1 MATIVQI
8 DGVGKVELDDSF
20 KSLSPAQQQSTVDE
34 IANHHAASS
43 ASAPDVPVPEG
54 FQRPTAAP
62 VNAQETWL
70 SQHPD
75 QAGSLSHVIGEAY
88 RGLKNGFGDAP
99 LSSSI
104 PSGVPTHL
112 GYIPNPLAVAAE
124 IGGTGLRAL
133 GAIPGGV
140 YGAAKGVAESIG
152 LDPTQAEKFGS
163 DIGGMPESV
172 AGVMHT
178 LPPITRNIA
187 NPGAFEE
194 LAARAKASPVPG
206 MTRTAANAIASVIPE
221 SKTTKATK
229 IANILKGDVTQT
241 LSKTASADI
250 TAAQEAHDT
259 AAAALADAQRV
270 PTPTSIGIGEP
281 NEMTELGTP
290 AKTAGVDAKQAM
302 EDARHQMDSVLR
314 PKQAEIVADNE
325 ANGIK
330 FVDTPAIKQLLADI
344 EPIVKPNVTTASA
357 TTNVTDPLTKSLYR
371 RVYNSLIS
379 KEVELTP
386 EEAASAKANNL
397 PVQEITDPVTGETT
411 YKRTFDSSFQAAENL
426 RRYLGDAFN
435 KDTGAY
441 GAINSNIKKDMYDL
455 LDKAQTE
462 YVGAAHTDVQKSY
475 AAFTNDLKPYEETTI
490 GKQLTGTQ
498 GSTDIPS
505 YTPADISKILLTGDR
520 SKIDQIFKLA
530 ASKDRPAIKQSI
542 ADAIETAVNGKN
554 RAAVAEM
561 TKTGSPLSD
570 ILEHPELKEFRAPIN
585 NYVTR
590 LGDAEQAAVTMKNL
604 DLGTFKKGV
613 SEAEKAGRATDV
625 TINAINNAPV
635 KDLPDLLST
644 HINKLYTDGKF
655 SPEQFKSAS
664 EEIKSI
670 SKIFDKSKARSKAI
684 AAFKKHALMAAAGAS
699 GAGAIYQGYKYVLGE

>member
-1 MATIVQI
+1 MPFDVTMP
-8 DGVGKVELDDSF
+8 DGTMIQGVPDGTTK
-20 KSLSPAQQQSTVDE
+20 AQLAQKYQSH
-34 IANHHAASS
+34 IG
-43 ASAPDVPVPEG
+43 SAPAVPAPEG
-54 FQRPTAAP
+54 AAP
-62 VNAQETWL
+62 ADYANATDPTKTWL
-70 SQHPD
+70 SQHRD
-75 QAGSLSHVIGEAY
+75 RAGSLSHVVGESY
-88 RGLKNGFGDAP
+88 RGLKEGFGDAP
-99 LSSSI
+99 LAAPVPDWISKNVPNEI
-104 PSGVPTHL
+104 P
-112 GYIPNPLAVAAE
+112 VAAAYQL
-124 IGGTGLRAL
+124 GNLGLRSL
-133 GAIPGGV
+133 GGIMGGI
-140 YGAAKGVAESIG
+140 YGAAKGEGEVLG
-152 LDPTQAEKFGS
+152 MDPTQARKFGG
-163 DIGGMPESV
+163 DIEEIPLST
-172 AGVMHT
+172 AGVSHT
-178 LPPITRNIA
+178 ISRMPRNPVMPRAVNEPFWGAALTPGRSA
-187 NPGAFEE
+187 N
-194 LAARAKASPVPG
+194 
-206 MTRTAANAIASVIPE
+206 
-221 SKTTKATK
+221 K
-229 IANILKGDVTQT
+229 IANLLKENVTET
-241 LSKTASADI
+241 LGKTARADI
-250 TAAQEAHDT
+250 AAAKEAHDT

-270 PTPTSIGIGEP
+270 PTPTSVGIGESR
-281 NEMTELGTP
+281 EMTELGTP
-290 AKTAGVDAKQAM
+290 SKNAGVDAKQAM
-302 EDARHQMDSVLR
+302 EDARHSMDSVLR
-314 PKQAEIVADNE
+314 PIQTKIVAGNE

-330 FVDTPAIKQLLADI
+330 FVDTPAIQELITKI

-379 KEVELTP
+379 KEVELTA
-386 EEAASAKANNL
+386 EEAVSAKANKL
-397 PVQEITDPVTGETT
+397 PVQEITDPVTGKTT

-441 GAINSNIKKDMYDL
+441 GAINSNIKKDMYAL

-462 YVGAAHTDVQKSY
+462 YVGAAHTDVQRSY
-475 AAFTNDLKPYEETTI
+475 AAFTKDLKPYEETTI

-542 ADAIETAVNGKN
+542 ADAIETAVNGKS

-590 LGDAEQAAVTMKNL
+590 LGDAEQAAVTTKNL

-644 HINKLYTDGKF
+644 HINKLYTDGKI
-655 SPEQFKSAS
+655 SPEKFKSAS

-670 SKIFDKSKARSKAI
+670 SKTFNKSKARSEAI
-684 AAFKKHALMAAAGAS
+684 AAFKKHALMGAVGAS
-699 GAGAIYQGYKYVLGE
+699 GAGAIYKGYKYVLGE

>member
-1 MATIVQI
+1 MAEINDWEPI
-8 DGVGKVELDDSF
+8 DDWQPVNK
-20 KSLSPAQQQSTVDE
+20 A
-34 IANHHAASS
+34 S
-43 ASAPDVPVPEG
+43 ASPPKAAPDVKAFFADPKNRSNPLQDAAKLLYGAETSIAGLPGTMESMARAGAHKVGDVLTNWANDNPDDIRAKAIKAAAPAFNFSETTAAPTPEDVQSFAAQHLAFPAVPKGGDPLVTAGEFLPAVG
-54 FQRPTAAP
+54 PTAALIGKAP
-62 VNAQETWL
+62 KLARALASTPIAKTTYETA
-70 SQHPD
+70 
-75 QAGSLSHVIGEAY
+75 AGMTSAGRAALGKIA
-88 RGLKNGFGDAP
+88 DA
-99 LSSSI
+99 
-104 PSGVPTHL
+104 TT
-112 GYIPNPLAVAAE
+112 YIPRKIV
-124 IGGTGLRAL
+124 
-133 GAIPGGV
+133 
-140 YGAAKGVAESIG
+140 
-152 LDPTQAEKFGS
+152 QA
-163 DIGGMPESV
+163 
-172 AGVMHT
+172 
-178 LPPITRNIA
+178 
-187 NPGAFEE
+187 
-194 LAARAKASPVPG
+194 
-206 MTRTAANAIASVIPE
+206 IPE
-221 SKTTKATK
+221 SKTTKAIN

-241 LSKTASADI
+241 LGKTASADI

-281 NEMTELGTP
+281 REMTELGTP
-290 AKTAGVDAKQAM
+290 AKTGGVDAKQAM
-302 EDARHQMDSVLR
+302 VDARHQMDSVLR
-314 PKQAEIVADNE
+314 PKQAGIVADNE
-325 ANGIK
+325 ENGIK
-330 FVDTPAIKQLLADI
+330 FVDTPAIQELIAKI

-379 KEVELTP
+379 KEVELTA
-386 EEAASAKANNL
+386 EEAVSAKANKL
-397 PVQEITDPVTGETT
+397 PVQEITDPVTGKIT

-441 GAINSNIKKDMYDL
+441 GAINSNIKKDMYAL

-462 YVGAAHTDVQKSY
+462 YIGAAHTDVQRSY
-475 AAFTNDLKPYEETTI
+475 AAFTKDLKPYEETTI

-590 LGDAEQAAVTMKNL
+590 LGDAEQAAVTTKNL

-644 HINKLYTDGKF
+644 HINKLYTDGKL

-670 SKIFDKSKARSKAI
+670 SKTFDKSKARSEAI
-684 AAFKKHALMAAAGAS
+684 AAFKKYALTAAAGAS
-699 GAGAIYQGYKYVLGE
+699 GAGAIYTGYKYVLGD

>member
-1 MATIVQI
+1 MADPYAAFSSPVATDPYAAFSSPDKAPSAAAPQATLKQGGTSPTEWLTEKIAPVISHIPGIGSSDERTNYQRAKQLAGVANMIPFWGSAEPAYQAVQNVSAI
-8 DGVGKVELDDSF
+8 GPELGRGEYGNAALSTGAAGLNTAASLAASLPFIGK
-20 KSLSPAQQQSTVDE
+20 PAQTVL
-34 IANHHAASS
+34 AT
-43 ASAPDVPVPEG
+43 G
-54 FQRPTAAP
+54 
-62 VNAQETWL
+62 
-70 SQHPD
+70 
-75 QAGSLSHVIGEAY
+75 AGKLIGA
-88 RGLKNGFGDAP
+88 
-99 LSSSI
+99 
-104 PSGVPTHL
+104 
-112 GYIPNPLAVAAE
+112 
-124 IGGTGLRAL
+124 LRL
-133 GAIPGGV
+133 GAG
-140 YGAAKGVAESIG
+140 E
-152 LDPTQAEKFGS
+152 
-163 DIGGMPESV
+163 
-172 AGVMHT
+172 
-178 LPPITRNIA
+178 
-187 NPGAFEE
+187 
-194 LAARAKASPVPG
+194 VPG
-206 MTRTAANAIASVIPE
+206 MVQQASKAIASVIPE
-221 SKTTKATK
+221 SQTTKATK
-229 IANILKGDVTQT
+229 IADLLKGDVTQT
-241 LSKTASADI
+241 LSKTANANI

-281 NEMTELGTP
+281 REMTELGTP
-290 AKTAGVDAKQAM
+290 AKTGGVDAKQAM
-302 EDARHQMDSVLR
+302 VDAQHQMDSVLR

-330 FVDTPAIKQLLADI
+330 FVDTPAIQELIAKI

-379 KEVELTP
+379 KEVDLTA

-397 PVQEITDPVTGETT
+397 PVQEITDPVTGQTT

-441 GAINSNIKKDMYDL
+441 GAINDNIKKDMYAL

-462 YVGAAHTDVQKSY
+462 YVGAAHTDLQKSY
-475 AAFTNDLKPYEETTI
+475 AAFTKDLKPYEETTI

-554 RAAVAEM
+554 REAVAEM

-590 LGDAEQAAVTMKNL
+590 LGDAEQAAVTTKNL
-604 DLGTFKKGV
+604 DLGTFKTGV

-625 TINAINNAPV
+625 TINDINNAPV
-635 KDLPDLLST
+635 KDLPNLLST

-670 SKIFDKSKARSKAI
+670 SKTFDKSQARSKAI
-684 AAFKKHALMAAAGAS
+684 AAFKKHVLMAAAVGAA
-699 GAGAIYQGYKYVLGE
+699 GTAGGGAIYKGYKYVLGE

>member
-1 MATIVQI
+1 MPEA
-8 DGVGKVELDDSF
+8 
-20 KSLSPAQQQSTVDE
+20 
-34 IANHHAASS
+34 IA
-43 ASAPDVPVPEG
+43 
-54 FQRPTAAP
+54 
-62 VNAQETWL
+62 
-70 SQHPD
+70 
-75 QAGSLSHVIGEAY
+75 
-88 RGLKNGFGDAP
+88 
-99 LSSSI
+99 
-104 PSGVPTHL
+104 
-112 GYIPNPLAVAAE
+112 
-124 IGGTGLRAL
+124 
-133 GAIPGGV
+133 
-140 YGAAKGVAESIG
+140 GVA
-152 LDPTQAEKFGS
+152 
-163 DIGGMPESV
+163 
-172 AGVMHT
+172 HT
-178 LPPITRNIA
+178 LPPVVRNPVMPSAVNEPFFGTALTPGRNA
-187 NPGAFEE
+187 N
-194 LAARAKASPVPG
+194 
-206 MTRTAANAIASVIPE
+206 
-221 SKTTKATK
+221 K
-229 IANILKGDVTQT
+229 IANLLKGTVTET
-241 LSKTASADI
+241 LDKTARADI
-250 TAAQEAHDT
+250 DAAKEAHDT

-281 NEMTELGTP
+281 KEMTELGTP
-290 AKTAGVDAKQAM
+290 AKTGGVDAKQAM
-302 EDARHQMDSVLR
+302 VDAQHQMDSVLR
-314 PKQAEIVADNE
+314 PIQNSIVADNE
-325 ANGIK
+325 AKGMK
-330 FVDTPAIKQLLADI
+330 FVDTPAIQELITKI

-397 PVQEITDPVTGETT
+397 PVQEITDPVTGQTT

-441 GAINSNIKKDMYDL
+441 GAINGNIKKDMYAL

-462 YVGAAHTDVQKSY
+462 YVGAAHTDLQKSY
-475 AAFTNDLKPYEETTI
+475 AAFTKDLKPYEETTI

-520 SKIDQIFKLA
+520 SKIDQIFNLA

-590 LGDAEQAAVTMKNL
+590 LGDAEQAAVTMKDL

-625 TINAINNAPV
+625 TINDINNAPV

-644 HINKLYTDGKF
+644 HINKLYTDGKL

-670 SKIFDKSKARSKAI
+670 SKTFDKSKARSEAI
-684 AAFKKHALMAAAGAS
+684 AAFKKHALIGAAGTS
-699 GAGAIYQGYKYVLGE
+699 GAGAIYKGYKYVLGN

>member
-1 MATIVQI
+1 
-8 DGVGKVELDDSF
+8 LL
-20 KSLSPAQQQSTVDE
+20 KS
-34 IANHHAASS
+34 N
-43 ASAPDVPVPEG
+43 
-54 FQRPTAAP
+54 
-62 VNAQETWL
+62 
-70 SQHPD
+70 
-75 QAGSLSHVIGEAY
+75 
-88 RGLKNGFGDAP
+88 
-99 LSSSI
+99 
-104 PSGVPTHL
+104 
-112 GYIPNPLAVAAE
+112 
-124 IGGTGLRAL
+124 
-133 GAIPGGV
+133 
-140 YGAAKGVAESIG
+140 
-152 LDPTQAEKFGS
+152 
-163 DIGGMPESV
+163 
-172 AGVMHT
+172 
-178 LPPITRNIA
+178 
-187 NPGAFEE
+187 
-194 LAARAKASPVPG
+194 
-206 MTRTAANAIASVIPE
+206 
-221 SKTTKATK
+221 
-229 IANILKGDVTQT
+229 VTQT
-241 LSKTASADI
+241 LDKTARANI

-281 NEMTELGTP
+281 REMTELGTP
-290 AKTAGVDAKQAM
+290 AKTGGVDAKQAM
-302 EDARHQMDSVLR
+302 EDARHFMDSHLR
-314 PKQAEIVADNE
+314 PAQNDVVVGNE
-325 ANGIK
+325 AKGIK
-330 FVDTPAIKQLLADI
+330 FVDTPAIQELIAKI

-379 KEVELTP
+379 KEVDLTA
-386 EEAASAKANNL
+386 EEAASAKANKL
-397 PVQEITDPVTGETT
+397 PVQEITDPVTGKTT

-441 GAINSNIKKDMYDL
+441 GAINSNIKKDMYAL

-462 YVGAAHTDVQKSY
+462 YVGAAHTDLQKSY
-475 AAFTNDLKPYEETTI
+475 AAFTKDLKPYEETTI

-498 GSTDIPS
+498 GTTGIPA

-561 TKTGSPLSD
+561 TKIGSPLSD

-590 LGDAEQAAVTMKNL
+590 LGDAEQAAVTTKNL
-604 DLGTFKKGV
+604 DLGTFKTGV

-635 KDLPDLLST
+635 KDLPNLLST

-664 EEIKSI
+664 EEIRSI
-670 SKIFDKSKARSKAI
+670 FKTFDKSKARSEAI
-684 AAFKKHALMAAAGAS
+684 AAFKKHALTAAAGAS
-699 GAGAIYQGYKYVLGE
+699 GAGAIYKGYKYVFGE

>member
-1 MATIVQI
+1 MASTFTPDTSTFIPDAPRAAAPQATLSQGGTSPTEWLTEKIAPVISHIPGLGSGDTYANYQTAKRLAGVANMI
-8 DGVGKVELDDSF
+8 PFWGSAEPAYQAGNEFSNIGPELGRGEYGNAALSAGAAGLNTAASLAASLPFIGKPAQEALGVG
-20 KSLSPAQQQSTVDE
+20 AQKLID
-34 IANHHAASS
+34 
-43 ASAPDVPVPEG
+43 
-54 FQRPTAAP
+54 
-62 VNAQETWL
+62 
-70 SQHPD
+70 
-75 QAGSLSHVIGEAY
+75 
-88 RGLKNGFGDAP
+88 
-99 LSSSI
+99 
-104 PSGVPTHL
+104 
-112 GYIPNPLAVAAE
+112 
-124 IGGTGLRAL
+124 AL
-133 GAIPGGV
+133 GS
-140 YGAAKGVAESIG
+140 GAGK
-152 LDPTQAEKFGS
+152 
-163 DIGGMPESV
+163 
-172 AGVMHT
+172 
-178 LPPITRNIA
+178 
-187 NPGAFEE
+187 
-194 LAARAKASPVPG
+194 VPG
-206 MTRTAANAIASVIPE
+206 MVQQASKAIASVIPE
-221 SKTTKATK
+221 SKTTKAIN

-241 LSKTASADI
+241 LGKTASADI

-270 PTPTSIGIGEP
+270 PIPTSIGIGEP
-281 NEMTELGTP
+281 REMTELGTP
-290 AKTAGVDAKQAM
+290 AKTGGVDAKQAM
-302 EDARHQMDSVLR
+302 VDAQHSMDAVLR
-314 PKQAEIVADNE
+314 PIQNSIVADNE
-325 ANGIK
+325 AKGIK
-330 FVDTPAIKQLLADI
+330 FVDTPAIKQLLTDI
-344 EPIVKPNVTTASA
+344 EPIVNPNVTTASA

-520 SKIDQIFKLA
+520 SKIDQIFNLA

-604 DLGTFKKGV
+604 DLGTFKTGV
-613 SEAEKAGRATDV
+613 SEAEKAGRAADV
-625 TINAINNAPV
+625 TINDINNAPV
-635 KDLPDLLST
+635 KDLPSLLST

-664 EEIKSI
+664 EDIKYI
-670 SKIFDKSKARSKAI
+670 SKIFDKSKARSEAI
-684 AAFKKHALMAAAGAS
+684 AAFKKYALTAAAGAS
-699 GAGAIYQGYKYVLGE
+699 GAGAIYTGYKYVLGD

>member
-1 MATIVQI
+1 MAKPIIVEGKTVLVPDDATPEEMLQI
-8 DGVGKVELDDSF
+8 ANDHAAPSAVAPQATLKQGGT
-20 KSLSPAQQQSTVDE
+20 SPTEWLTEKIAPVISHIPGIGSSDE
-34 IANHHAASS
+34 IANYHEAKRLAGIANMIPFWGSAEPGYQAGKEFSAIGPELGRGEYGNAALSTGAAGLNTAASLA
-43 ASAPDVPVPEG
+43 ASLPFIGKP
-54 FQRPTAAP
+54 
-62 VNAQETWL
+62 AQTVL
-70 SQHPD
+70 ATG
-75 QAGSLSHVIGEAY
+75 AGKLIGA
-88 RGLKNGFGDAP
+88 
-99 LSSSI
+99 
-104 PSGVPTHL
+104 
-112 GYIPNPLAVAAE
+112 
-124 IGGTGLRAL
+124 LRL
-133 GAIPGGV
+133 GAG
-140 YGAAKGVAESIG
+140 E
-152 LDPTQAEKFGS
+152 
-163 DIGGMPESV
+163 
-172 AGVMHT
+172 
-178 LPPITRNIA
+178 
-187 NPGAFEE
+187 
-194 LAARAKASPVPG
+194 VPG
-206 MTRTAANAIASVIPE
+206 MVQQTSKAIASVIPE
-221 SKTTKATK
+221 SQTTKATK
-229 IANILKGDVTQT
+229 IANRLKEGVTQT
-241 LSKTASADI
+241 LGNTARADI
-250 TAAQEAHDT
+250 AAAQEAHDT
-259 AAAALADAQRV
+259 AAAALADAHRV
-270 PTPTSIGIGEP
+270 PTPTSVGIGEP
-281 NEMTELGTP
+281 REMTELGTP
-290 AKTAGVDAKQAM
+290 SKNAGVDAKQAM

-314 PKQAEIVADNE
+314 PKQAEIVAANE

-330 FVDTPAIKQLLADI
+330 FVDTPAIQELITKI

-379 KEVELTP
+379 KEVELTA
-386 EEAASAKANNL
+386 EEAVSAKANKL
-397 PVQEITDPVTGETT
+397 PVQEITDPVTGQTT

-426 RRYLGDAFN
+426 RRYLGNAFN

-441 GAINSNIKKDMYDL
+441 GAINDNIKKNMYAL

-462 YVGAAHTDVQKSY
+462 YVGAAHTDLQRSY
-475 AAFTNDLKPYEETTI
+475 AAFTKDLKPYEETTI

-498 GSTDIPS
+498 GTTGIPA

-554 RAAVAEM
+554 REAVAEM

-590 LGDAEQAAVTMKNL
+590 LGDAEHAAVTTKNL
-604 DLGTFKKGV
+604 DLGTFKKNV

-670 SKIFDKSKARSKAI
+670 SKIFEKSKARSEAI
-684 AAFKKHALMAAAGAS
+684 AAFKKYALRGAAGTA
-699 GAGAIYQGYKYVLGE
+699 GAGGIYKGYKYVLGE